1 MPAARAAAD
10 VVRLLLVEDNPRDA
24 RLVEIAL
31 SEVPEL
37 KVELHRAASLV
48 QARAR
53 LGGMDVILLD
63 LGLPESQGLPTLRAL
78 LPDARRVPIV
88 VLSGQSDM
96 ESEEE
101 AMAAGARGYLSKN
114 HLTAAGLVERI
125 EAALR
130 RPA

>member
-1 MPAARAAAD
+1 MPAARPP
-10 VVRLLLVEDNPRDA
+10 VRLLLVEDNPRDA

-31 SEVPEL
+31 SEVPEFQH
-37 KVELHRAASLV
+37 VLHRAASLV

-63 LGLPESQGLPTLRAL
+63 LGLPESQGLPTLKAL

-88 VLSGQSDM
+88 VLSGQADV
-96 ESEEE
+96 ESEQE
-101 AMAAGARGYLSKN
+101 AIEAGARGYLPKN